1 MRNDEGNRKV
11 SKAEETVSR
20 SGDGETGAKP
30 SKSSTAI
37 IFGIS
42 LVGVMVVWVAFLIW
56 FVVRV
61 IF

>member
-1 MRNDEGNRKV
+1 MKGATEGDRKV
-11 SKAEETVSR
+11 SEAEETVTR

-30 SKSSTAI
+30 SKSTAI

-42 LVGVMVVWVAFLIW
+42 VVGVMVVWVAFLIW
-56 FVVRV
+56 FAVRV